1 MRGQLVEAEHLAR
14 YEWAAQLCSG
24 RRVLDVGCGA
34 GYGSELLHRAGA
46 MEVVGIDNSATALDL
61 ARSNVSSGVTCE
73 LGDARELAFPDDW
86 FDLVVCF
93 ELIEHVDDQAR
104 VLDEVARVLR
114 ADGLLVLSSPNRDR
128 YVPGNP
134 HHRHELLRDEL
145 QGLLDVRFPSA
156 RILSQHVMLASVVG
170 WTQGPVSEDGAVQ
183 RVAAPDEDDELYLV
197 AMAGSKLP
205 PDPDSVVSLTRFAE
219 PRAWLEHINGQQRHI
234 ETLTRYQRDLEGR
247 EADRREALGRLAE
260 AEGKLAEAEGKL
272 ADLTAS
278 LQAELQTAESAHAR
292 EIARITDEVATMAD
306 RLSTITASRS
316 WRLTRPIR
324 HAGATLR
331 GR

>member
-24 RRVLDVGCGA
+24 RGVLDVGCGA
-34 GYGSELLHRAGA
+34 GYGAELLNRAGA
-46 MEVVGIDNSATALDL
+46 MEVVGVDNSATALDL

-73 LGDARELAFPDDW
+73 LGDARELAFPDDS

-104 VLDEVARVLR
+104 VLDEVARVMR
-114 ADGLLVLSSPNRDR
+114 ADGLLVISSPNRDR
-128 YVPGNP
+128 YMPGNP

-145 QGLLDVRFPSA
+145 QALLDARFPSA

-197 AMAGSKLP
+197 AMAGSELP
-205 PDPDSVVSLTRFAE
+205 PDPDSFVSLTRFAE
-219 PRAWLEHINGQQRHI
+219 PRAWLEHIDGQQRHI
-234 ETLTRYQRDLEGR
+234 ETMTRYQRDLEGR

-260 AEGKLAEAEGKL
+260 AEGKLAE
-272 ADLTAS
+272 LTAS
-278 LQAELQTAESAHAR
+278 RALLQAELQTAESAHAR
-292 EIARITDEVATMAD
+292 EIARMTDEVV
-306 RLSTITASRS
+306 TITASRS

-324 HAGATLR
+324 HAGAALR
-331 GR
+331 GL